1 MDWTKGPTSQ
11 DVTGNY
17 VVVWEKVEGDW
28 KLAAVSWNDG
38 EQAGLRAAVAHEG
51 G

>member
-17 VVVWEKVEGDW
+17 VVAWEKVEGDW

-38 EQAGLRAAVAHEG
+38 E
-51 G
+51 